1 MIARRLTLAVARA
14 ITAWWQD
21 RPTQRRL
28 DKLKARRIELKGRI
42 EVARAARNTAL
53 LHSLY
58 PQFQSATAEQLR
70 LERRRIA

>member
-1 MIARRLTLAVARA
+1 MIARRLIHA
-14 ITAWWQD
+14 ITSWWQD

-42 EVARAARNTAL
+42 EVAKATRNTTL

-58 PQFQSATAEQLR
+58 PQFKSATAEQLR
-70 LERRRIA
+70 LEQRRLA